1 MIKPFDTLY
10 TEMEKALKQG
20 ARAHQGPEKYLHGME
35 VIRETIG
42 KVRGQG
48 AKYMRN
54 ESTEIEFFRNV
65 WPGFHAK
72 LLLYIWLYGIELRR
86 GLVPADD
93 WPAIIQ
99 EEEKRVVLF
108 FRANQKFWQYYRVG
122 SRGHDQQFTRVYSRN
137 RILEPLA
144 MIIDQEG
151 ATLASYRATWCLAMF
166 SYGEWL
172 KEERTLLSSGMG
184 SAADLGYSWGA
195 SDADLA
201 EWLFGI
207 QAVGAVQY
215 QGMPADISRVQ
226 KWARLALGRQ
236 VANIYDR
243 GRVLR
248 NRKKERLAFTRK
260 MTSALEKKWDR
271 AEGKFD

>member
-10 TEMEKALKQG
+10 TSMEKALKQI
-20 ARAHQGPEKYLHGME
+20 ARTNQGPDKYLHGLE
-35 VIRETIG
+35 VIRESIG
-42 KVRGQG
+42 KLRLQG
-48 AKYMRN
+48 AKFMRN

-65 WPGFHAK
+65 WPGFHAQ

-86 GLVPADD
+86 GLGPADE
-93 WPAIIQ
+93 WPAILRG
-99 EEEKRVVLF
+99 EEKRVALF
-108 FRANQKFWQYYRVG
+108 FKANEKFWQYYRVG

>member
-1 MIKPFDTLY
+1 MTKPFDTLY

-20 ARAHQGPEKYLHGME
+20 ARTNQGPDKYLHGIE
-35 VIRETIG
+35 SIRETIG
-42 KVRGQG
+42 KVRVQG
-48 AKYMRN
+48 AKFMRN

-65 WPGFHAK
+65 WPGFHAH

-99 EEEKRVVLF
+99 EEEKRIALF
-108 FRANQKFWQYYRVG
+108 FRRNQKFWLYYRAG
-122 SRGHDQQFTRVYSRN
+122 ARGLDQQFTRAYSRN
-137 RILEPLA
+137 RILEPLT

-151 ATLASYRATWCLAMF
+151 ATLAGYRAAWCLAMHN
-166 SYGEWL
+166 YGEWL
-172 KEERTLLSSGMG
+172 KEERALLSSGIG
-184 SAADLGYSWGA
+184 SAADLGYSWAA

-215 QGMPADISRVQ
+215 QGQPADISRLQ

-236 VANIYDR
+236 VSNIYDR

-260 MTSALEKKWDR
+260 MAGALEKKWDH

>member
-1 MIKPFDTLY
+1 MY
-10 TEMEKALKQG
+10 TGIEKALKQI
-20 ARAHQGPEKYLHGME
+20 ARTNQGPDKYLQGLE
-35 VIRETIG
+35 VIRESIG
-42 KVRGQG
+42 KLRLQG
-48 AKYMRN
+48 AKFMRN
-54 ESTEIEFFRNV
+54 ESTEVEFFRNV
-65 WPGFHAK
+65 WPGFHAQ

-86 GLVPADD
+86 GLGPADD
-93 WPAIIQ
+93 WPAILRG
-99 EEEKRVVLF
+99 EEKRVALF
-108 FRANQKFWQYYRVG
+108 FKAHEKFWLYYRAG
-122 SRGHDQQFTRVYSRN
+122 SRSLDHQFTRAYNRN

-151 ATLASYRATWCLAMF
+151 ATLASYRAAWCLAMYN
-166 SYGEWL
+166 YGEWL
-172 KEERTLLSSGMG
+172 KEERALLFTGMG
-184 SAADLGYSWGA
+184 SAADLGYSWVA

-215 QGMPADISRVQ
+215 QGQPADISRLQ
-226 KWARLALGRQ
+226 KWACLALGRQ

-260 MTSALEKKWDR
+260 IAGALEKKWDR
-271 AEGKFD
+271 AEGKFE